1 MLPEQGYMLREK
13 ERTTIINHKVGNVL
27 HERFIKYRKMFE
39 FEVQQVE
46 RDDIHSE
53 FISVFETGLEKRII
67 ESDLH
72 EGNHQFTL
80 RELLLFSK
88 LKDIQKVVKENNG
101 DVYQYADTLS
111 EFLENSD
118 VLIDEISE
126 NSVAEY
132 DYLFIQALLHHLE
145 KILNISYTRD
155 KRNYVAEDQLKYIA
169 QLSTILAEQYS
180 NMSVSYGDIQ
190 LLKDEQYDLLEEIS
204 QSKNDFIYSL
214 GELSKLTSREKYI
227 EDFVI
232 TIKNQYLK
240 MRAAEDGFKNLFEY
254 MGYLMY
260 IGSDHFLYE
269 MGMNELENEII
280 SKLQDLTLPDVVYLL
295 KDDIY
300 KFVDDSDL
308 EFQGWEHLMRC
319 IFSSD
324 EFDNLVREIMDNF
337 LRIVPEYFP
346 D

>member
-27 HERFIKYRKMFE
+27 YERFIKYREMFE
-39 FEVQQVE
+39 FEAHQVE
-46 RDDIHSE
+46 RDDIHPE
-53 FISVFETGLEKRII
+53 FISVFETGLEKKII
-67 ESDLH
+67 ESNLN

-88 LKDIQKVVKENNG
+88 LKEIQRVVKENNG

-111 EFLENSD
+111 EFLENSN
-118 VLIDEISE
+118 VLVDEISE
-126 NSVAEY
+126 NNVTAY
-132 DYLFIQALLHHLE
+132 DYLFIQALLSHLE
-145 KILNISYTRD
+145 NMLSISYKRD

-180 NMSVSYGDIQ
+180 NMSVNYGDIQ
-190 LLKDEQYDLLEEIS
+190 LLKDEQYELLEEIS

-240 MRAAEDGFKNLFEY
+240 MSAAENGFKNLFEY

-295 KDDIY
+295 EDDIY

-324 EFDNLVREIMDNF
+324 EFDNLVSEIMGDF